1 MSDAEIRHL
10 IKTTPTDVRKN
21 YPTIFQTHGGTT
33 INQVIPPFYPVILAT
48 SPDGVSKHNPKL
60 IKNMG
65 EPNAPTERLHYLSKY
80 SVSKAQNTDPLS
92 RMQEPEN
99 RVCKRPVDESD
110 RPSPPRK
117 RTRQSAQAGD
127 FTLSTPFSD
136 IIPSDSTMSEEET
149 YVSPKE
155 RPSLTREIQASIPKR
170 TPPPPLD
177 EPVSGIRK
185 ETCRIN
191 REQIRCMAEM
201 SETLERELN
210 RTTLLGQLVTE
221 QEDLEDTHK
230 DLFSRVLH
238 EYRAVQKLSST
249 DSPIDSEGRR
259 VSKQFSEVYAE
270 LMKKLNDIRTL
281 QWQQED
287 QLKEMAHVQRT
298 ANMEL
303 FHLEKKFVTA
313 SKRVGDVFSKQ

>member
-1 MSDAEIRHL
+1 
-10 IKTTPTDVRKN
+10 
-21 YPTIFQTHGGTT
+21 
-33 INQVIPPFYPVILAT
+33 
-48 SPDGVSKHNPKL
+48 
-60 IKNMG
+60 MG
-65 EPNAPTERLHYLSKY
+65 ETNAPTERLHYLPKDT
-80 SVSKAQNTDPLS
+80 VSKAQNTDPLS

-99 RVCKRPVDESD
+99 RVSKHPVDESD
-110 RPSPPRK
+110 GPSPPRK

-155 RPSLTREIQASIPKR
+155 RPSPTREIQASIPKR
-170 TPPPPLD
+170 TPSPCLD
-177 EPVSGIRK
+177 NSVSGIKK
-185 ETCRIN
+185 EACRIN
-191 REQIRCMAEM
+191 REQIRCMAEI
-201 SETLERELN
+201 SETLEREVD
-210 RTTLLGQLVTE
+210 RKTLFGQLVTE
-221 QEDLEDTHK
+221 QEVLEDTHK

-238 EYRAVQKLSST
+238 EYRAIQKISGT
-249 DSPIDSEGRR
+249 NSPIDSAGRR

-270 LMKKLNDIRTL
+270 LMKKLKDIKTL